1 MIKINTISNNK
12 SWKNYLT
19 NPSDFIQKKIKN
31 LNRGIKTYK
40 RKTIY
45 CTLLLSGDKEIKKLN
60 KKFRKKNKHTDVLSF
75 PFEQKRRN
83 LKEIYLGDIII
94 SFNYMNKPKNLTNR
108 EIKKLNEKFRKK
120 NKSTDILS
128 FPFYNKKNLRVEL
141 KKNKEIYLGDII
153 INLNKIKNR
162 HNKKKF
168 KIEFN
173 KLWIHGLVHLFGHD
187 HKKNKDFD
195 EMQKIEKKFLF
206 YID

>member
-12 SWKNYLT
+12 NWKNYLT
-19 NPSDFIQKKIKN
+19 NPSVFIQKKIKN
-31 LNRGIKTYK
+31 LNRRIKTYK

-45 CTLLLSGDKEIKKLN
+45 CTLLLSGD
-60 KKFRKKNKHTDVLSF
+60 
-75 PFEQKRRN
+75 
-83 LKEIYLGDIII
+83 
-94 SFNYMNKPKNLTNR
+94 R
-108 EIKKLNEKFRKK
+108 EIKELNKKFRKK

-128 FPFYNKKNLRVEL
+128 FPFYNKKNLKVEL

>member
-1 MIKINTISNNK
+1 MIKVDVVIDNNK
-12 SWKNYLT
+12 WK
-19 NPSDFIQKKIKN
+19 KKIKRAN
-31 LNRGIKTYK
+31 FFFNKILRFFPKKYK
-40 RKTIY
+40 FEKKKILFSL
-45 CTLLLSGDKEIKKLN
+45 CLSDNQKIRKLN
-60 KKFRKKNKHTDVLSF
+60 K
-75 PFEQKRRN
+75 
-83 LKEIYLGDIII
+83 
-94 SFNYMNKPKNLTNR
+94 
-108 EIKKLNEKFRKK
+108 KFRKK

-128 FPFYNKKNLRVEL
+128 FPFYNKKNLKIKL
-141 KKNKEIYLGDII
+141 KKDKEIYIGDII

-206 YID
+206 YLD